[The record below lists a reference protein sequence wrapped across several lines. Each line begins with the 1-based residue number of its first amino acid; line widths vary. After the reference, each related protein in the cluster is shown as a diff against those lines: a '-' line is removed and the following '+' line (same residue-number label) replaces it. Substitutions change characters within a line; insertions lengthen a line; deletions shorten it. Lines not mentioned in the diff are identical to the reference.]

1 MDKVFKALA
10 NETRRR
16 LLDRL
21 FETPGLTL
29 SELTTGLG
37 LRRQTV
43 TQHLHTLEEAN
54 LLVCH
59 WRGREKLHYLNPL
72 PIAEASHRWIDKYSH
87 SKTAAI
93 VSLRRAAE
101 DKERD
106 Q

>member
-10 NETRRR
+10 NQTRRR

-29 SELTTGLG
+29 SELTTGSG

-43 TQHLHTLEEAN
+43 TQHLETLEQAN

-59 WRGREKLHYLNPL
+59 WRGREKLHYLNPI

-93 VSLRRAAE
+93 VSIKRVAK

-106 Q
+106 K

>member
-1 MDKVFKALA
+1 MDQVFKALA
-10 NETRRR
+10 NETRRQ

-29 SELTTGLG
+29 SELSDGLS

-43 TQHLHTLEEAN
+43 TQHLDALEQAN
-54 LLVCH
+54 LLVCQ
-59 WRGREKLHYLNPL
+59 WRGREKLHYLNPS
-72 PIAEASHRWIDKYSH
+72 PIAEVSHRWIEKYSH

-101 DKERD
+101 DKHRD

>member
-10 NETRRR
+10 HSTRRR

-21 FETPGLTL
+21 FDTPGLTL
-29 SELTTGLG
+29 SELTEGLR

-43 TQHLHTLEEAN
+43 TQHLDRLEDAN
-54 LLVCH
+54 LLVCQ
-59 WRGREKLHYLNPL
+59 WRGREKLHYLNPT
-72 PIAEASHRWIDKYSH
+72 PIAELSHRWIEKYSH

-101 DKERD
+101 EKERD
-106 Q
+106 K

>member
-1 MDKVFKALA
+1 MDRVFKALGS
-10 NETRRR
+10 ETRRT

-29 SELTTGLG
+29 SELAEGLN

-43 TQHLHTLEEAN
+43 TQHLAVLEEAN
-54 LLVCH
+54 LLVCQ
-59 WRGREKLHYLNPL
+59 WRGREKLHYLNPM
-72 PIAEASHRWIDKYSH
+72 PIAELGHRWIDKFAH

-93 VSLRRAAE
+93 VSLKRASE
-101 DKERD
+101 DKLRD